1 MVAVLVLSH
10 GVEEVFHARGEEKV
24 MVEKFGAGV
33 CFYESVEF
41 VRGASD
47 VRHYDPVQRDRGI
60 KWRIVVETVLANP
73 QFTLH
78 AEVRDYWGLWV
89 NLFNI
94 HLRQA
99 L

>member
-1 MVAVLVLSH
+1 MLVLSH

-60 KWRIVVETVLANP
+60 K
-73 QFTLH
+73 
-78 AEVRDYWGLWV
+78 
-89 NLFNI
+89 
-94 HLRQA
+94 
-99 L
+99 